1 MQIPIE
7 NIYFLLCYA
16 WNKLD
21 EKDQVK
27 VAVDNRTDLLSLF
40 ARVLI
45 NGTRMLLKRG
55 IDRYY
60 LQETSELAGVK
71 GKLEI
76 SATLKTGLHLKQRTI
91 CTVDEFSVN
100 ILSNRILFT
109 TLLRL
114 IRTKNLDHSL
124 VSDLKGLVWMLS
136 GVEPIP
142 LSSAIFSQVRM
153 HRNNSFY
160 GFLLH
165 VCRIIYDSTLPT
177 EKPGVWKFID
187 FTRDEKQM
195 NRLFESFLFNFYIKT
210 FPSWT
215 VKVENLHWQFGASEP
230 DHLGF
235 LPIMKTDISIIAPF
249 GKIII
254 DAKYYRQSLTQ
265 HFNTEKIKSEN
276 LYQLFS
282 YLMNQRKIDDP
293 ATLQTTGILIY
304 PTTNQELN
312 LSFKYEN
319 HTIKINTVNLNTHW
333 TLVEQRL
340 KQIVQFEN
348 HIAEDH

>member
-7 NIYFLLCYA
+7 NIYYLLCYA
-16 WNKLD
+16 WDKLN
-21 EKDQVK
+21 EKEQVK

-45 NGTRMLLKRG
+45 NGTKMLLKRG

-60 LQETSELAGVK
+60 LQETTELAGVK
-71 GKLEI
+71 GKLEL
-76 SATLKTGLHLKQRTI
+76 SATLKAGLHLKQRTI

-114 IRTKNLDHSL
+114 IKTNDIDHSL
-124 VSDLKGLVWMLS
+124 VNDLKSIVWMLP

-142 LSSAIFSQVRM
+142 LSPAIFGQVRM

-165 VCRIIYDSTLPT
+165 VCRIIYDNTIPT

-187 FTRDEKQM
+187 FTRDERQM
-195 NRLFESFLFNFYIKT
+195 SRLFESFLLNFYRKS
-210 FPSWT
+210 FPTWSIRS
-215 VKVENLHWQFGASEP
+215 EQLLWQFDATDR
-230 DHLGF
+230 DHLEF
-235 LPIMKTDISIIAPF
+235 LPRMLTDISLNTPQ

-254 DAKYYRQSLTQ
+254 DAKYYSQALTV
-265 HFNTEKIKSEN
+265 HFNNEKVKSVN

-282 YLMNQRKIDDP
+282 YLMNQRSKDP
-293 ATLQTTGILIY
+293 TTLSTKGILIY
-304 PTTNQELN
+304 PTTNQELD
-312 LSFKYEN
+312 LSFMYES
-319 HTIKINTVNLNTHW
+319 HAIQVKTVNLNTHW
-333 TLVEQRL
+333 SIIEKRL
-340 KQIVQFEN
+340 KEIVE
-348 HIAEDH
+348 AV